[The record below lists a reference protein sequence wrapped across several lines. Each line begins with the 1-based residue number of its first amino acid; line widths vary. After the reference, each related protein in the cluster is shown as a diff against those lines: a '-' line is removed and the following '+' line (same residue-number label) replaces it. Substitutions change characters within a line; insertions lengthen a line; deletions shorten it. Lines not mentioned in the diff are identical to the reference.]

1 MAEILKVVYL
11 CTVIMMALALVRFTG
26 SRRVEGEERA
36 ILAEKSK
43 RYLISAGVLGLLGL
57 VLNAFVSPSAP
68 SAPSARPAAVA
79 DAPGAQPALSPVPA
93 AASPATASP
102 ATAAQNAWTLVPG
115 RGAIG
120 IGPEVSHEI
129 LRKRLG
135 DSLVVAARIDAG
147 AGRTVPGTVL
157 FPLDPMQRLE
167 VLWQDTVRLERPATL
182 RVRGSASRWRV
193 HPGIALG
200 SPGPDGA
207 PLRELSVSLLR

>member
-1 MAEILKVVYL
+1 MAEILKVVTL

-26 SRRVEGEERA
+26 SRRVEGVERA
-36 ILAEKSK
+36 ILAEKAK

-57 VLNAFVSPSAP
+57 VLNAFASPSAP
-68 SAPSARPAAVA
+68 SARSAAVA
-79 DAPGAQPALSPVPA
+79 DALGAEPAPSPIA
-93 AASPATASP
+93 ADAAP

-120 IGPEVSHEI
+120 IGPEVTHEI

-135 DSLVVAARIDAG
+135 DSLVVTGRIDVG

-157 FPLDPMQRLE
+157 FPLDPTQRLE

-182 RVRGSASRWRV
+182 RVRGSTSRWRV

-207 PLRELSVSLLR
+207 PLREISVSLVP

>member
-1 MAEILKVVYL
+1 MADILKVVTL

-36 ILAEKSK
+36 ILAEKAK

-57 VLNAFVSPSAP
+57 VLNAIVSP

-79 DAPGAQPALSPVPA
+79 DAPGARPAPPPLPPA
-93 AASPATASP
+93 AAPAI
-102 ATAAQNAWTLVPG
+102 AAQNAWTLVPG

-120 IGPEVSHEI
+120 IGPEVTHDI

-135 DSLVVAARIDAG
+135 DSLVVALRIDAG

-207 PLRELSVSLLR
+207 PLRELTVSLVP

>member
-1 MAEILKVVYL
+1 MAEILKVVTL

-36 ILAEKSK
+36 ILAEKAK
-43 RYLISAGVLGLLGL
+43 RYLISAGVLGLLGV
-57 VLNAFVSPSAP
+57 VLNAFVSPSE
-68 SAPSARPAAVA
+68 PSARPAAVA
-79 DAPGAQPALSPVPA
+79 DAPGAQPAPPPVTSA
-93 AASPATASP
+93 AAA

-120 IGPEVSHEI
+120 IGPEVTHEI
-129 LRKRLG
+129 LRRRLG
-135 DSLVVAARIDAG
+135 DSLVVAGRIDAG

-207 PLRELSVSLLR
+207 PLRELTVSLVP